1 MIQVYGV
8 YTIQGSVLMFL
19 GIAIFSPMIAIAQWL
34 GAILAC
40 FTGLFLFMHFVLI
53 LIVVN
58 SLFFYSQPQ
67 PNFKNLQ
74 IILFIVLSFDDWSI
88 CLS

>member
-1 MIQVYGV
+1 MIIQVYGV

-40 FTGLFLFMHFVLI
+40 FAGLLLI
-53 LIVVN
+53 LCT
-58 SLFFYSQPQ
+58 LY
-67 PNFKNLQ
+67 
-74 IILFIVLSFDDWSI
+74 LS
-88 CLS
+88 

>member
-1 MIQVYGV
+1 MIIQVYGV

-40 FTGLFLFMHFVLI
+40 FTGLFLI
-53 LIVVN
+53 LCT
-58 SLFFYSQPQ
+58 LY
-67 PNFKNLQ
+67 
-74 IILFIVLSFDDWSI
+74 LS
-88 CLS
+88 